1 MESINIKETAQV
13 IVEILESCG
22 FDDITDS
29 SGYYVIKEFE
39 DGTDRAVD
47 VHKST
52 GDGTELPHY
61 TIYISYEDDNSDWEY
76 TDGLSV
82 EELEKKLEELSQ

>member
-1 MESINIKETAQV
+1 MGNINIKDTAQV
-13 IVEILESCG
+13 IVDVLESCG
-22 FDDITDS
+22 FDNITDS
-29 SGYYVIKEFE
+29 SGYYIIKEFE

-47 VHKST
+47 VYKST
-52 GDGTELPHY
+52 GEGTEAPHY
-61 TIYISYEDDNSDWEY
+61 VIYISYEDDNSDWEY

>member
-1 MESINIKETAQV
+1 MGNINIKDTAQA
-13 IVEILESCG
+13 IVDVLESCG
-22 FDDITDS
+22 FDNITDS
-29 SGYYVIKEFE
+29 SGYYIIKEFE

-47 VHKST
+47 VYKST
-52 GDGTELPHY
+52 GDGTEQPHY
-61 TIYISYEDDNSDWEY
+61 AIYISYEDDNSDWKY